1 MPALLYL
8 HGGAGGILKSE
19 QSLPF
24 KREMYELSL
33 TYRRFCEQAGVE
45 IRLNTEVNSEY
56 VETEAPDAP
65 YVAVIGDAARVS
77 TITNAVYQGYHAAL
91 DI

>member
-33 TYRRFCEQAGVE
+33 TYRRFCEQA
-45 IRLNTEVNSEY
+45 RSE
-56 VETEAPDAP
+56 EHTSELQS
-65 YVAVIGDAARVS
+65 R
-77 TITNAVYQGYHAAL
+77 
-91 DI
+91 

>member
-1 MPALLYL
+1 MPTLLYL

-33 TYRRFCEQAGVE
+33 TYRRFCEQA
-45 IRLNTEVNSEY
+45 
-56 VETEAPDAP
+56 
-65 YVAVIGDAARVS
+65 
-77 TITNAVYQGYHAAL
+77 
-91 DI
+91 